1 MFLLKKLVKSKYA
14 NTLTVSSAQ
23 KNSRHEKH
31 VLDAIREI
39 CKSCPVLI
47 ASVDFFTKKYEARQ
61 HKRELLLARV
71 VATYEADETSKNL
84 GLGPGELKMTE
95 FQNDGNA
102 VNTFKES
109 VTSARPV
116 CPYPFLNENQLNEDQ
131 IYRIQNIWE
140 STRLLKR
147 QRENDDD
154 NLNNSLCSIC
164 DNDITDDKVA
174 CSKCDIIVHLSCYQE
189 EDSEWIM
196 ISDDYICKNCK
207 NL

>member
-1 MFLLKKLVKSKYA
+1 MDKVPPRNYWDPVVTAWNLIFVKDNVTSVSRMKIRVSFSIRTIKL
-14 NTLTVSSAQ
+14 SA
-23 KNSRHEKH
+23 
-31 VLDAIREI
+31 
-39 CKSCPVLI
+39 
-47 ASVDFFTKKYEARQ
+47 EAVCAATGG
-61 HKRELLLARV
+61 LLLARV

-102 VNTFKES
+102 VSKFKES

-116 CPYPFLNENQLNEDQ
+116 CPYPFLNENLLNDDQ
-131 IYRIQNIWE
+131 IYRIQNVWE
-140 STRLLKR
+140 STRILKR

-174 CSKCDIIVHLSCYQE
+174 CSKCDMVVHLSCYQE